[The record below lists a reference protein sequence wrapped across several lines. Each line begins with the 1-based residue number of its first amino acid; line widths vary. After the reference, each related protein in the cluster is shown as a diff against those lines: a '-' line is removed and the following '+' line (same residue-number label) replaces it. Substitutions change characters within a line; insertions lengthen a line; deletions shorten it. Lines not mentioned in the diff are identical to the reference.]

1 MKQFQNRVNGDGST
15 KRFHPTGYL
24 VNSCKIFLGVVLA
37 HCLAAWAE
45 QGNEAPRLASSVLGQ
60 RPVASLSC
68 LRQITL
74 SIVFSEHP
82 NEYLQ
87 RCTALQRGRV
97 HGVGGLFIASKSSR
111 TKAAIS
117 RGIGYWATHSPPI
130 QRTYVEVSAG
140 KMDACELPHYF
151 STSRTS
157 T

>member
-15 KRFHPTGYL
+15 KRFHPAGYL
-24 VNSCKIFLGVVLA
+24 VIIRSKIFLGVVLA
-37 HCLAAWAE
+37 HCLAAWVE

-130 QRTYVEVSAG
+130 QRTYVVEVSKHRENG
-140 KMDACELPHYF
+140 CL
-151 STSRTS
+151 
-157 T
+157 